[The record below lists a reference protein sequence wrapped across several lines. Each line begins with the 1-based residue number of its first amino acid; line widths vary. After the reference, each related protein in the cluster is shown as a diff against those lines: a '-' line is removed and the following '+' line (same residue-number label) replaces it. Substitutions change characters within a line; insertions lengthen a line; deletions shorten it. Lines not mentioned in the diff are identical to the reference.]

1 MSCKIQALR
10 VQLCMRQK
18 CRAVAA
24 QFASHQNFFDV
35 ESCVSDRLHSGDR
48 TRAKGGTGEGR
59 VRGAFFYLVTDNR
72 FP

>member
-1 MSCKIQALR
+1 
-10 VQLCMRQK
+10 MRQK

-24 QFASHQNFFDV
+24 QFASQNVYDSFFDV

-59 VRGAFFYLVTDNR
+59 VRGAWAFFYLVTDNR